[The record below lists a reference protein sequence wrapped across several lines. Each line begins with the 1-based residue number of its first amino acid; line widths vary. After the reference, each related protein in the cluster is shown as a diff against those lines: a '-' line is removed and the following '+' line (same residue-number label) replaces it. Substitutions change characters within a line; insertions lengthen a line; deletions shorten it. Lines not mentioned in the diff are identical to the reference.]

1 MAVISVV
8 PFRKGS
14 WLTFEWLGATEADT
28 FESIY
33 VNHNVSDIL
42 IEAEGTFGSATVTLN
57 SWIVT
62 EAAVFAAVDTGG
74 TAVSFTSDGSSPVRD
89 GFPNFRPI
97 HSGGSSETIDVR
109 MYMKVPK

>member
-1 MAVISVV
+1 MAEIAAV

-14 WLTFEWLGATEADT
+14 WLTFEWLAVTDTDT
-28 FESIY
+28 FGPIY

-42 IEAEGTFGSATVTLN
+42 IEAEGTFGTATVTLN
-57 SWIVT
+57 CWVVT

-74 TAVSFTSDGSSPVRD
+74 TAVSFTVDGSSPVRD

-97 HSGGSSETIDVR
+97 HSGGASETIDVR
-109 MYMKVPK
+109 MWMKVPK